1 MQKELNILIV
11 DDHPLIIDAY
21 VNILEVTLDN
31 YNLKFLRCTNARDA
45 LTQTRLNF
53 SNNKNIE
60 LAIFDINIPQC
71 EEKSIYDGCDLALQ
85 FKEIFPNSK
94 IIMISMHSEGCI
106 LYKIINE
113 IKPNA
118 ILNKSDLN
126 LETLANVIEKVLNN
140 IKIYSNTVKSSLDAF
155 YKNKFNL
162 DNIDSDIIRLIEKG
176 VKTKDLPKHI
186 GISLSA
192 IEKRKKLIKFYLLDK
207 GKGSDKTLI
216 ENAKKI
222 NLI

>member
-1 MQKELNILIV
+1 
-11 DDHPLIIDAY
+11 
-21 VNILEVTLDN
+21 
-31 YNLKFLRCTNARDA
+31 
-45 LTQTRLNF
+45 
-53 SNNKNIE
+53 
-60 LAIFDINIPQC
+60 
-71 EEKSIYDGCDLALQ
+71 
-85 FKEIFPNSK
+85 
-94 IIMISMHSEGCI
+94 MISMHSEGCI

-140 IKIYSNTVKSSLDAF
+140 IKVYSDTVKSSLDAF

>member
-1 MQKELNILIV
+1 
-11 DDHPLIIDAY
+11 
-21 VNILEVTLDN
+21 
-31 YNLKFLRCTNARDA
+31 
-45 LTQTRLNF
+45 
-53 SNNKNIE
+53 
-60 LAIFDINIPQC
+60 
-71 EEKSIYDGCDLALQ
+71 
-85 FKEIFPNSK
+85 
-94 IIMISMHSEGCI
+94 MHSEGCI

-140 IKIYSNTVKSSLDAF
+140 IKVYSDTVKSSLDAF

-192 IEKRKKLIKFYLLDK
+192 IEKEK
-207 GKGSDKTLI
+207 
-216 ENAKKI
+216 N
-222 NLI
+222 